1 MDLGKLKKDF
11 VGGINYY
18 YTQKK
23 KIIKTQAEKEK
34 FFDIES
40 SHWELFYCSLR
51 LMRLMSW
58 HWRRNNLLII
68 RRKLRHG
75 KVSQWKTKKNCHSI
89 FLCCRGRI
97 LYGKMFIEKG
107 KFLQILWQF
116 IPLLQNYPASNRYWC
131 ICKA

>member
-40 SHWELFYCSLR
+40 SH
-51 LMRLMSW
+51 
-58 HWRRNNLLII
+58 
-68 RRKLRHG
+68 
-75 KVSQWKTKKNCHSI
+75 
-89 FLCCRGRI
+89 
-97 LYGKMFIEKG
+97 
-107 KFLQILWQF
+107 
-116 IPLLQNYPASNRYWC
+116 
-131 ICKA
+131 